1 MYISRPVLLKLSDI
15 VGANAVNIPSG
26 DYDPMLKVKDFGGS
40 LNKQSSVMYNV
51 IAHVPSHQILV
62 YYFVNQFLFCNEF
75 YWAFNWSLWGVVSCF
90 TGCA

>member
-1 MYISRPVLLKLSDI
+1 MYISRSISLLLSAV

-51 IAHVPSHQILV
+51 IAHVPSHQTLV
-62 YYFVNQFLFCNEF
+62 YFSIQSIIL
-75 YWAFNWSLWGVVSCF
+75 YWFIPHLAGPRVVL
-90 TGCA
+90 